1 MKPSK
6 IFIVLTHT
14 RRFENGRWEMVED
27 IEFVS
32 EVRTRHYTTATI
44 VVDYAR
50 RKVVARN
57 RTDIAN
63 FDQFEQYIWEKYP
76 DQMQKLITKYNLPEP
91 VPQTP
96 DLTVI
101 VDQFG
106 VSRPKTIFDK

>member
-50 RKVVARN
+50 CS
-57 RTDIAN
+57 T
-63 FDQFEQYIWEKYP
+63 
-76 DQMQKLITKYNLPEP
+76 
-91 VPQTP
+91 
-96 DLTVI
+96 
-101 VDQFG
+101 
-106 VSRPKTIFDK
+106 